1 MPLFRHPTLLAPPET
16 SASTAGVTV
25 SWPTPGPSR
34 ASPPR
39 WSTTTMAE
47 SSDHR
52 DSPIYATR
60 GYYALGSFRVYPT
73 RLGSDSEWQ
82 SFQTDRT
89 REAF

>member
-1 MPLFRHPTLLAPPET
+1 
-16 SASTAGVTV
+16 
-25 SWPTPGPSR
+25 
-34 ASPPR
+34 
-39 WSTTTMAE
+39 MAE
-47 SSDHR
+47 SSDDR
-52 DSPIYATR
+52 YSPIYATR